1 MSLNLSYCPHVANV
15 KPDGTGGTI
24 AFFVGGNSSTYLE
37 SYPFYW
43 DGNTWTQLKL
53 NGVYDCIQNR
63 TRTYAGGGGS
73 KMSNIQTAFDIVN
86 QRLFHSMSGSTYVYD
101 LDLANYNLV
110 LRFSGSVGSN
120 YNGGIAFAYD
130 NNIFMKS
137 PYSLDDGLYCA
148 QYYYDESAN
157 TFTSLGNIMRNND
170 GTYNSSSVYTSL
182 ANVAYTPTG
191 FKCIVIRRYTTPS
204 YLYVFDMVK
213 DATTGHYIPS
223 SSYKKIT
230 DMKDKY
236 ISRGG
241 VWYQGSIPNAAL
253 TENGSALF
261 YINTSNKLVK
271 YKINGNTYTNV
282 ALNLSD
288 GKSLDDVSS
297 FSYSQD
303 GLLFIIFSNYTNTRV
318 YEYSAEL
325 AGYKYVGDLNSIT
338 NPACAAGV
346 LPKGNIV
353 YFTNQLVTAT
363 SSSYN
368 FYKLEASE
376 KYEFIATPCD
386 NTLVDDLSV
395 VGYAVSTTST
405 KKDTTADFTLLNEG
419 AVTVPG
425 EYVDNIIDGLI
436 GGIY

>member
-1 MSLNLSYCPHVANV
+1 MSLNLSYCPYVANV

-24 AFFVGGNSSTYLE
+24 AFFVGGTSSTYLE

-43 DGNTWTQLKL
+43 DGSTWTQLKL
-53 NGVYDCIQNR
+53 NGVYDCVQNR

-101 LDLANYNLV
+101 LDLANYNFV
-110 LRFSGSVGSN
+110 LRFSGSVGSA

-137 PYSLDDGLYCA
+137 PYSLDNGLYCA
-148 QYYYDESAN
+148 QYYYDESTNA
-157 TFTSLGNIMRNND
+157 FTSLGSIMRNND
-170 GTYNSSSVYTSL
+170 GTYNTSSTYTSI
-182 ANVAYTPTG
+182 ANVAYTATG

-213 DATTGHYIPS
+213 DTATGHYIPS

-230 DMKDKY
+230 DMKDRY
-236 ISRGG
+236 IYRGG
-241 VWYQGSIPNAAL
+241 VWHQGTTPNASLA
-253 TENGSALF
+253 ENGSALF

-271 YKINGNTYTNV
+271 YKINGNTYISA

-288 GKSLDDVSS
+288 GKSSDDVSS

-303 GLLFIIFSNYTNTRV
+303 GLLFILFSNYAYTRV

-338 NPACAAGV
+338 NPSCAAGV

-368 FYKLEASE
+368 FYRLEASE
-376 KYEFIATPCD
+376 KYEFVATPCE
-386 NTLVDDLSV
+386 NTLVDSLAV
-395 VGYAVSTTST
+395 VGYAVSNTST
-405 KKDTTADFTLLNEG
+405 TPDTVTDFTLLNEG

-425 EYVDNIIDGLI
+425 TYVDNIIDGII
-436 GGIY
+436 GGAY